1 MLWYH
6 ERIQFMKS
14 LGEFVH
20 TWIGRVDDADVGYTL
35 TLIHLL
41 VLFTIYGIILF
52 TQSPILLFVGFL
64 GILTQF
70 ILNLVDNGC
79 FMIKAERKYLGKEWY
94 SFYTL
99 IADIFHIPL
108 SRTRVILLYYT
119 ILCLSL
125 LIIVYKYIL
134 WIRKWI
140 YFIIFVLYE
149 FNIIPVIYK
158 IFQLCL
164 SLLSLIR
171 TKLQETYTKI
181 NNFYTRFEVYYSTQT
196 PAPTLTPT

>member
-6 ERIQFMKS
+6 ERIQFMKWI
-14 LGEFVH
+14 GETFH
-20 TWIGRVDDADVGYTL
+20 SWIGRVDDKDVGYTL
-35 TLIHLL
+35 TILHLL
-41 VLFTIYGIILF
+41 IIFTIYGIILF
-52 TQSPILLFVGFL
+52 TRSPFLLFVAFI

-79 FMIKAERKYLGKEWY
+79 FMIKAERQYLGKEWY

-99 IADIFHIPL
+99 LGDFFNIPMT
-108 SRTRVILLYYT
+108 RIRVIILYYI

-140 YFIIFVLYE
+140 YFILFVLYE
-149 FNIIPVIYK
+149 FNIIPIFYK
-158 IFQLCL
+158 VFQLGFAFICFIL
-164 SLLSLIR
+164 
-171 TKLQETYTKI
+171 TKI
-181 NNFYTRFEVYYSTQT
+181 KESYQKVNNFYTRFEEYYERQSYMYMDMKD
-196 PAPTLTPT
+196 